1 MTDLL
6 LTVPPENNQA
16 CLVRSAIRRW
26 SSDEHVPEWIIDDAL
41 LVASELFS
49 NAVRASAGSR
59 IDISVRASTD
69 AVIVETSNTGPGFDP
84 TAIPAPSYDR
94 PGGRGIA
101 ISKALGSLVVE
112 QSGSRTT
119 VRVALRTS
127 DPKAT
132 CVSSR

>member
-16 CLVRSAIRRW
+16 HLVRSAIRRW
-26 SSDEHVPEWIIDDAL
+26 STDEHVPEWILDDAL

-49 NAVRASAGSR
+49 NAVRASAGSG

-69 AVIVETSNTGPGFDP
+69 AVIVETSNIGPGFDP
-84 TAIPAPSYDR
+84 TVIPTPSYDR

-101 ISKALGSLVVE
+101 ISRALGSLVVE

-127 DPKAT
+127 QPQ
-132 CVSSR
+132 SLQ

>member
-16 CLVRSAIRRW
+16 HLVRSAIRRW
-26 SSDEHVPEWIIDDAL
+26 SSDHDVPEWIIDDAL

-59 IDISVRASTD
+59 IDISVRAITD
-69 AVIVETSNTGPGFDP
+69 AVVVETSNIGPGFDP
-84 TAIPAPSYDR
+84 TSIPAPSYNR

-119 VRVALRTS
+119 VRVALRTAE
-127 DPKAT
+127 PKAT
-132 CVSSR
+132 GASSR